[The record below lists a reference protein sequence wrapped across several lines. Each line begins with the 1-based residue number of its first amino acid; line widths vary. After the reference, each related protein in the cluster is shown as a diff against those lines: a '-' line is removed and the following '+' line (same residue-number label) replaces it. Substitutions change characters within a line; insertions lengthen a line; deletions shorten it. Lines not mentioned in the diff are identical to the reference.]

1 MILYHW
7 QVVGPFIDTPSL
19 LFGDYSPIIMVRVF
33 VCVEEGQAK
42 ERHVP
47 FCIMDIGSI
56 CYWMLLLSFQEH
68 KTTLRDKLQEQAKW
82 EELNLGEGSDP
93 PHKESPVED
102 SSQ

>member
-1 MILYHW
+1 MVRDVLDH
-7 QVVGPFIDTPSL
+7 FKAE
-19 LFGDYSPIIMVRVF
+19 VRVF

-47 FCIMDIGSI
+47 FCIMDIGRI